1 MNPEELISFLEKL
14 ISENMKISTMIW
26 GPPGIGKSSIVS
38 EAAKKGIDFIDLRL
52 SQLAPTDLRGLPVP
66 VHPKD
71 EKAGTS
77 KWYPQNFSLEKV
89 KEFFS

>member
-38 EAAKKGIDFIDLRL
+38 EAAKKAGIDFIDLRL
-52 SQLAPTDLRGLPVP
+52 SQLAPTDLRNARHFKMVSSRISP
-66 VHPKD
+66 
-71 EKAGTS
+71 
-77 KWYPQNFSLEKV
+77 
-89 KEFFS
+89 